1 MTIELTKDE
10 IFLIIK
16 ALTTGQFPMAQHD
29 AVFYLV
35 TRLRKLLE
43 S

>member
-1 MTIELTKDE
+1 MAIELTKDE
-10 IFLIIK
+10 LFLIIK
-16 ALTTGQFPMAQHD
+16 ALTTGQFPIQQHD
-29 AVFYLV
+29 AVYYLV